1 MEYKLILFDKIKST
15 QDYAIKLC
23 NENKTELDKTI
34 IVAKSQSSGHGR
46 YNRHWT
52 SPTGNLYASFIYKI
66 DKKDPKISYYIAV
79 AIVFSLKKLN
89 IESKIKWPNDI
100 LIENK
105 KVCGVLIEYVNNFII
120 IGIGINIKSSPKLT
134 KYETTYLNKYLN
146 KKTNVEEVLNLLI
159 KNLNELLKKD
169 FDYIYEK
176 WMNFA
181 IKNKEISY
189 KDKIYKLIGIDKN
202 GFLILKDEIN
212 TIKITSDEIYF

>member
-105 KVCGVLIEYVNNFII
+105 KVSGVLIQYIDNFLI
-120 IGIGINIKSSPKLT
+120 IGIGINIKSSPKLI
-134 KYETTYLNKYLN
+134 KYETTYLNKYLD
-146 KKTNVEEVLNLLI
+146 KKTDLKEVLNLLI
-159 KNLNELLKKD
+159 KNIDNVLSKN

-176 WMNFA
+176 WMEFA
-181 IKNKEISY
+181 IKDKEISY
-189 KDKIYKLIGIDKN
+189 KDKIYKLLGIDKD
-202 GFLILKDEIN
+202 GKLILKDEIN

>member
-52 SPTGNLYASFIYKI
+52 SPIGNLYASFIYKI

-120 IGIGINIKSSPKLT
+120 IGIGINIKSSPKLI
-134 KYETTYLNKYLN
+134 KYETTYLNKYLD
-146 KKTNVEEVLNLLI
+146 KKTDLKEVLNLLI
-159 KNLNELLKKD
+159 KNIDNVLSKN

-176 WMNFA
+176 WMEFA
-181 IKNKEISY
+181 IKDKEISY
-189 KDKIYKLIGIDKN
+189 KDKIYKLLGIDKD
-202 GFLILKDEIN
+202 GKLILKDEIN